1 MAIQPLSLEET
12 RDLFYQ
18 LGVPRKALDAVTAK
32 YSGDSVKE
40 QLVETW
46 LSSDA
51 DASWDK
57 LFSGLQFVVADMP
70 VLSTISPLGQFS
82 ATESSVDSLDDR
94 VSVVRTTIEDLEDE
108 FSDLMFHSRSLLCE
122 KERENAKFF
131 NEFQDFLME
140 LGQTKLLYRNED
152 EALKAR
158 NMPEQFSILHCN
170 CSYSNFG
177 IIFNIIDKFC
187 PALKNRMT
195 TYRDSL
201 LSFEKTTTVDV
212 YLCAI
217 SAHGRIWAGFI
228 RMAMRLNKSPAEC
241 TLYEIRVLKES
252 LEKAAAATLQSCN

>member
-1 MAIQPLSLEET
+1 MHFPTNQHIVYSYLLTCRCLEKDDQKDKEPETAGELYYLSETLSVSGSQEELGNISQVDVTMAIQPLSLEET

-46 LSSDA
+46 LSSDP

-70 VLSTISPLGQFS
+70 VLSTISLLGQFS
-82 ATESSVDSLDDR
+82 TTESSVDSLDDR

-108 FSDLMFHSRSLLCE
+108 FSDLMFHSRSILCE
-122 KERENAKFF
+122 RERENVKFF
-131 NEFQDFLME
+131 NEFQDYLAE
-140 LGQTKLLYRNED
+140 LGQSKLLYRNED

-177 IIFNIIDKFC
+177 IIFNIIDTF
-187 PALKNRMT
+187 
-195 TYRDSL
+195 
-201 LSFEKTTTVDV
+201 
-212 YLCAI
+212 
-217 SAHGRIWAGFI
+217 
-228 RMAMRLNKSPAEC
+228 
-241 TLYEIRVLKES
+241 
-252 LEKAAAATLQSCN
+252 